1 MSYYVN
7 QNVSMKVNKNNQ
19 ELCEKI
25 EGFVSAFVK
34 ESDADFAFCVKNSG
48 KDFAEI
54 SYHFNEEI
62 NASDF
67 RFLEECGAL
76 IDEANDG
83 SYAVETC
90 TGDEGTYYN
99 LYGAVKSFEKKLSEI
114 TKPAEWYRENEI
126 FLCVSAP
133 IDVEC
138 GRIESLVEELKAS
151 SLCGEIELTHKNDNG
166 KTYYFC
172 EMLEWRNLNK
182 ERISELMKLI
192 NEANEKAAKLGAKI
206 TVVDEPCTND
216 PETYFNDFIKNDIDF
231 ITEDCSSALVIATK
245 ENGIADVKVITFEK

>member
-25 EGFVSAFVK
+25 WNFVSDYVK
-34 ESDADFAFCVKNSG
+34 ESNADFAFTVKNSG

-62 NASDF
+62 DASCS
-67 RFLEECGAL
+67 RFFEECGTL
-76 IDEANDG
+76 VDEANDG
-83 SYAVETC
+83 SYVIEMC
-90 TGDEGTYYN
+90 TGDFGVYYD
-99 LYGAVKSFEKKLSEI
+99 LYGSVNPVEKKLSEI
-114 TKPAEWYRENEI
+114 SESTNWYRENEI

-133 IDVEC
+133 SDVEY
-138 GRIESLVEELKAS
+138 GSIESLIEELKVF
-151 SLCGEIELTHKNDNG
+151 SLCGEIELTHKNNND
-166 KTYYFC
+166 KTYCFC
-172 EMLEWRNLNK
+172 EMLEWRSLNK
-182 ERISELMKLI
+182 GRISKLMKLI

-216 PETYFNDFIKNDIDF
+216 PETYFNYFIKNDIDF
-231 ITEDCSSALVIATK
+231 ITEDCSSVLVLAAN
-245 ENGIADVKVITFEK
+245 ENGIANVKVISFEK